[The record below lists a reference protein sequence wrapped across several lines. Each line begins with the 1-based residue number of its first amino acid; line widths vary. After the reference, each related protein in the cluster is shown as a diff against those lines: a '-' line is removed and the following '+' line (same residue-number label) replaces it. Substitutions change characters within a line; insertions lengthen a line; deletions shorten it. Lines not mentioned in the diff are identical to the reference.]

1 LSTHTFRCSVRRPDP
16 KALELVKAIRQ
27 WQAEDAVTDEVELA
41 RRDEARRELEGN
53 LDRYRRES
61 GMRELFPKGG

>member
-1 LSTHTFRCSVRRPDP
+1 
-16 KALELVKAIRQ
+16 VKAIRQ